1 VIETASVIGLVFEQ
15 VAVEALVPDPLRPE
29 IEAHLATMTQKQ
41 LVRPEQ
47 SDAPDYRFHHI
58 LIRDATYQGV
68 LKRTRATLHARF
80 ADWAERVNRE
90 RDRELEFEE
99 ILGYHLEQA
108 QHYLSELGPLDD
120 NGVELGRRGSS
131 KLAAAGKRAF
141 ARGDMAAAAN
151 LLRRAATLLPPGDP
165 ARISLLPDL
174 GEAMMETGEFAWA
187 EVFLEEAVEGAA
199 ALGDERLRAEAV
211 LTRLLAGHRSASD
224 LGAWRREVERV
235 GDELMPMLEQLS
247 AHAELAKAWRMVAFL
262 HAPLCR
268 WNAAAAA
275 QRRALEHAR
284 LAGDTRLEA
293 RMLSAYS
300 QSLCD
305 GPTSVHEAIAS
316 CEEMVAGNLGH
327 KQSEAI
333 ILNSLALLV
342 GLDGDFDRARTLYRQ
357 ARAMLEDLG
366 ASVLAAS
373 TSFMLGRV
381 ELLAG
386 NPVAAEADLRRDYE
400 RLTAMGEVFLR
411 PSIGIMLARALLA
424 QERTEE
430 AERLAVEAERL
441 ADEDDIEVQAL
452 SRSLKARALAR
463 RGELDK
469 AVQLGREAVALIP
482 GSEAPLMRTEALIDL
497 AEVLAASGDAASA
510 RTALEEARD
519 LSELKE
525 MTVLLA
531 RVRALLDGL
540 SREPAQPVA

>member
-1 VIETASVIGLVFEQ
+1 
-15 VAVEALVPDPLRPE
+15 
-29 IEAHLATMTQKQ
+29 
-41 LVRPEQ
+41 
-47 SDAPDYRFHHI
+47 
-58 LIRDATYQGV
+58 
-68 LKRTRATLHARF
+68 
-80 ADWAERVNRE
+80 
-90 RDRELEFEE
+90 
-99 ILGYHLEQA
+99 
-108 QHYLSELGPLDD
+108 
-120 NGVELGRRGSS
+120 
-131 KLAAAGKRAF
+131 
-141 ARGDMAAAAN
+141 
-151 LLRRAATLLPPGDP
+151 
-165 ARISLLPDL
+165 
-174 GEAMMETGEFAWA
+174 
-187 EVFLEEAVEGAA
+187 
-199 ALGDERLRAEAV
+199 
-211 LTRLLAGHRSASD
+211 
-224 LGAWRREVERV
+224 
-235 GDELMPMLEQLS
+235 
-247 AHAELAKAWRMVAFL
+247 
-262 HAPLCR
+262 
-268 WNAAAAA
+268 
-275 QRRALEHAR
+275 
-284 LAGDTRLEA
+284 
-293 RMLSAYS
+293 
-300 QSLCD
+300 
-305 GPTSVHEAIAS
+305 
-316 CEEMVAGNLGH
+316 
-327 KQSEAI
+327 
-333 ILNSLALLV
+333 
-342 GLDGDFDRARTLYRQ
+342 
-357 ARAMLEDLG
+357 MLEDLG